1 MQLAL
6 GLKNKDSF
14 IYSVLLSALKE
25 INDGKR
31 KYIIPKKIYY
41 EIIRAMN
48 TKSCVDAIDICK
60 YSNYHKYISHTE
72 EAVLKLINKNMIE
85 LIFIFYRC

>member
-6 GLKNKDSF
+6 GLKNKDS
-14 IYSVLLSALKE
+14 ITYSVLLSALKE
-25 INDGKR
+25 INNGKR
-31 KYIIPKKIYY
+31 KYIISKKLCY

-48 TKSCVDAIDICK
+48 MKSCVDGIDICK
-60 YSNYHKYISHTE
+60 YSDYHKYISHTE

-85 LIFIFYRC
+85 LIFIFYR